1 MKFIQIFLLISCIA
15 TSQTYTIIY
24 NEKSLVD
31 PKNFDGLP
39 ENIKERKIKESQ
51 KSTPFELLI
60 SNGISRYQLLD
71 PKDLDP
77 AEYPNIN
84 FSSTVNP
91 LNNIFYNDFNEN
103 QFFAKKLLGLD
114 TYFIQD
120 SILKMDWKLTEEKQ
134 MILNYTCQKATTVW
148 HGYEFTAW
156 FTPEIPIATGPEKYV
171 GLPGLILKAETMA
184 REYTAI
190 DIKIKD
196 ENTFIAKPFENKSTI
211 TFDKF
216 RVLTEEKIQSLQ
228 SQNILPNKNQGV
240 ILLNKE

>member
-1 MKFIQIFLLISCIA
+1 MNFVHIFLLISCFA

-24 NEKSLVD
+24 NEKRLVD
-31 PKNFDGLP
+31 IKNFDGLP
-39 ENIKERKIKESQ
+39 NAIKEMATKESQ

-60 SNGISRYQLLD
+60 SDGVSRYQLVD

-77 AEYPNIN
+77 TEYPDIN
-84 FSSTVNP
+84 FASTINP
-91 LNNIFYNDFNEN
+91 LNNIFYNNFNEN
-103 QFFAKKLLGLD
+103 LFLAKKLLGLD

-134 MILNYTCQKATTVW
+134 VILNYTCQKATTVW

-156 FTPEIPIATGPEKYV
+156 FTYEIPIKAGPDKYV
-171 GLPGLILKAETMA
+171 GLPGLILKAETIA
-184 REYTAI
+184 REYTAV
-190 DIKIKD
+190 DINIKD

-211 TFDKF
+211 SFDQF

-228 SQNILPNKNQGV
+228 SQNVSPNKNQGV
-240 ILLNKE
+240 ILINKE